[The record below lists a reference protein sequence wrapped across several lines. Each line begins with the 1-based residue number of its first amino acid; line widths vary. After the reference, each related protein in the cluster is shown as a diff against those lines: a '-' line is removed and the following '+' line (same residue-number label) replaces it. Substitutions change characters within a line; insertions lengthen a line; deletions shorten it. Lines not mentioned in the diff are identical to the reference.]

1 MDEKSERIIEG
12 ALRSFISGKKVDI
25 GDLFPEL
32 KLGKSYVLFDPPV
45 PYGRS
50 TRSPG
55 FNIGSLLASGLF
67 DFILLPLVLY
77 NAVEDFVYSYALS
90 SSFGFSFDDLLS
102 FIEMGRVKVVL
113 MDDENA
119 YRTSFYREI
128 FEACENAGYFPPNAP
143 GRILSFFK
151 YLRIIETAEN
161 IPEGSSAAFI
171 LGFNGR
177 GREFNE
183 YFVVP
188 CAVAL
193 LGFRNYGIQDIRRMN
208 SLGIHNPAQL
218 SFVTR
223 EIEMSF
229 PKDPALFKKMAEV
242 RTEVLS
248 ELDKMTDGVN
258 YSLKEKLKELE
269 EFSKCLDAEIRRHG
283 CGVVRRSFRFG
294 KAFIFLPGA
303 FRYVSDDLTQLSEL
317 KIDPERIT
325 ARKWPFSKPG
335 YPFILWED
343 KFRFV

>member
-1 MDEKSERIIEG
+1 MSERSERIIEG
-12 ALRSFISGKKVDI
+12 ALRSFISGRKVEI
-25 GDLFPEL
+25 RDLFPEL
-32 KLGKSYVLFDPPV
+32 KLEGSYVLFDPPV

-67 DFILLPLVLY
+67 DFILIPLVPY

-90 SSFGFSFDDLLS
+90 NSFGFSFDDLLY
-102 FIEMGRVKVVL
+102 FIEMGRVKVIL

-128 FEACENAGYFPPNAP
+128 FKACENSGYIPPNAP
-143 GRILSFFK
+143 GRILSFFR

-161 IPEGSSAAFI
+161 IPEDSSAASI
-171 LGFNGR
+171 LGFKGK

-193 LGFRNYGIQDIRRMN
+193 LGFRNYGMQDLKRMN
-208 SLGIHNPAQL
+208 SLGMYNPAQL

-229 PKDPALFKKMAEV
+229 PRDPAVFKKIAEM
-242 RTEVLS
+242 RTDSLS
-248 ELDKMTDGVN
+248 ELDKMTDGTR
-258 YSLKEKLKELE
+258 YDLKEKLDELE
-269 EFSKCLDAEIRRHG
+269 EFSRFLDAEIRKLG
-283 CGVVRRSFRFG
+283 CGVVKRSFRFG

-303 FRYVSDDLTQLSEL
+303 LRYVSNDLTQLSEL
-317 KIDPERIT
+317 KTDPENIA

-343 KFRFV
+343 GFRFT